1 MMTTRST
8 TLASVIALSLLAG
21 CATVTK
27 EQTGAIVGGAAGA
40 VIGAQVGE
48 GSGRDIAIALGAIA
62 GSMIGAQIGRYMD
75 EQDRINTALVLEK
88 NRTGETSTWKNPD
101 TGNSYAVTPTRTYE
115 APDQGPCREFTMD
128 AEIGGDN
135 QQVYGTACREPD
147 GSWNM
152 TS

>member
-1 MMTTRST
+1 MT
-8 TLASVIALSLLAG
+8 SVIALSLLAG

-27 EQTGAIVGGAAGA
+27 EQTGAVVGGAAGA
-40 VIGAQVGE
+40 VIGAQVGD

-75 EQDRINTALVLEK
+75 EQDRTNTAIALEK
-88 NRTGETSTWKNPD
+88 NRTGEVSTWKNPD
-101 TGNSYAVTPTRTYE
+101 TGNNYAVTPTRTYE
-115 APDQGPCREFTMD
+115 AAGQGPCREFTMD
-128 AEIGGDN
+128 ADIGGEP
-135 QQVYGTACREPD
+135 QQVYGTACRQSD

>member
-1 MMTTRST
+1 MT
-8 TLASVIALSLLAG
+8 LVSVVALSLSAG

-27 EQTGAIVGGAAGA
+27 EQTGAVVGGAAGA
-40 VIGAQVGE
+40 VIGAQVGD

-62 GSMIGAQIGRYMD
+62 GSMIGASVGRYMD
-75 EQDRINTALVLEK
+75 EQDRTNTALVLEK

-101 TGNSYAVTPTRTYE
+101 TGSSYAVTPTRTYD
-115 APDQGPCREFTMD
+115 ASDQRPCREFTMD
-128 AEIGGDN
+128 AEIGGET
-135 QQVYGTACREPD
+135 QEVYGTACRESD